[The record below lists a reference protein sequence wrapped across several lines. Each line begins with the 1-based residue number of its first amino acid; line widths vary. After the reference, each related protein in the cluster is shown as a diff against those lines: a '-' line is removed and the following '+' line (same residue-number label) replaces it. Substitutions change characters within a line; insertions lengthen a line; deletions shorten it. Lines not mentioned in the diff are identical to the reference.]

1 MKNASHG
8 LTAFFVLLLVVA
20 VVLGTAF
27 GIGYLVGKLI
37 V

>member
-8 LTAFFVLLLVVA
+8 LTAFLVLTAIVVT
-20 VVLGTAF
+20 VLGIAF
-27 GIGYLVGKLI
+27 GVGYFVGKLL

>member
-8 LTAFFVLLLVVA
+8 LTAFFVLLVVVA

-27 GIGYLVGKLI
+27 GIGYFVGKLI

>member
-8 LTAFFVLLLVVA
+8 LTAFFVLLLVVV

-27 GIGYLVGKLI
+27 GIGYLVGKLL

>member
-8 LTAFFVLLLVVA
+8 FTAFIVLLLVVA

-27 GIGYLVGKLI
+27 GVGYLVGKLL

>member
-1 MKNASHG
+1 MKNARHG
-8 LTAFFVLLLVVA
+8 LTAFIVLLLVVA

-27 GIGYLVGKLI
+27 GIGYFVGKLL